1 MISSFERFEVD
12 GIGCNLKAQFALLNY
27 PNHICKIYK
36 RIRWLNESCKV
47 KVKDW
52 KVEVTQLNGAE
63 SSDYLVV
70 RRLPCPINQIEDLIQ
85 HSLGIQFNKRIVPPP
100 ILHLFWEVRCITVYS
115 QSFYDLNSLRFNT
128 ELKSSYYFS
137 QNIETGARVHSQEQ
151 LSSKTWDPLYEIY
164 V

>member
-1 MISSFERFEVD
+1 MCR
-12 GIGCNLKAQFALLNY
+12 
-27 PNHICKIYK
+27 IYK
-36 RIRWLNESCKV
+36 RIRWQDDTQKV

-52 KVEVTQLNGAE
+52 KIEVIQLTGAK

-70 RRLPCPINQIEDLIQ
+70 RRLPCPVNQIEDLIQ
-85 HSLGIQFNKRIVPPP
+85 NSLGIQFNKRIVPPT

-137 QNIETGARVHSQEQ
+137 
-151 LSSKTWDPLYEIY
+151 
-164 V
+164 